1 MASERTTITG
11 ATWTQVGTGP
21 ATVQL
26 ISNQTPVMLVC
37 ATAAPTGADGMVLI
51 NQGDSH
57 TFQLAD
63 AIWAQVVNSASSAVV
78 AVQPE

>member
-1 MASERTTITG
+1 MSERNTITG

-26 ISNQTPVMLVC
+26 ISVGTPVMVVC
-37 ATAAPTGADGMVLI
+37 ATAEPTETPDGLI
-51 NQGDSH
+51 LVNQGDNH
-57 TFQLAD
+57 TFQLAQ
-63 AIWAQVVNSASSAVV
+63 AIWAQVIVTDTSAIL

>member
-26 ISNQTPVMLVC
+26 ISTGIPVMLVC
-37 ATAAPTGADGMVLI
+37 ATVSPTGNDGLVLI

-57 TFQLAD
+57 TFQLTN
-63 AIWAQVVNSASSAVV
+63 AIWALVVNPASSAVV